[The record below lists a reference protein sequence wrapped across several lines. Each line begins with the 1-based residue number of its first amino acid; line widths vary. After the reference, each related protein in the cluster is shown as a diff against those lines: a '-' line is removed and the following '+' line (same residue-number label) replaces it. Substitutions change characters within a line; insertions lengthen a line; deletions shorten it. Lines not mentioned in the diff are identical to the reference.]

1 MGGARWEVLG
11 GRCQEGQACGTVARW
26 ELLGGSCQGAAV
38 SVVRQPFCST
48 AGKIGWFSCP
58 PRVPPPTAPDADE
71 GGEGHG
77 QHSLASVLARRSFC
91 DEEGQGVVGHAGAH
105 GQSAEQG
112 AGVGQRQ
119 QFFDLDFD
127 LPVKYDVVNRL
138 LMKQIPS
145 SDEGFMIKLRAASG
159 ETEPE
164 TLEDR
169 DPCDNSTG
177 GAPSPSAVAPHAA
190 PASGTS
196 AIALTPPVVA
206 SAACAS
212 RPPPAGLLALKLA
225 TLWWSPSPQGGLGS
239 TVLPR
244 GKW

>member
-1 MGGARWEVLG
+1 MG
-11 GRCQEGQACGTVARW
+11 VARGRLFQW
-26 ELLGGSCQGAAV
+26 SASRFAQQQARSAGSAV
-38 SVVRQPFCST
+38 RRVSH
-48 AGKIGWFSCP
+48 P
-58 PRVPPPTAPDADE
+58 PRLPMPTRAEKATASTRWRVFWPVGLSATKKAKALSDT
-71 GGEGHG
+71 
-77 QHSLASVLARRSFC
+77 LAHTGSRLNKVQVS
-91 DEEGQGVVGHAGAH
+91 DKGT
-105 GQSAEQG
+105 S
-112 AGVGQRQ
+112 
-119 QFFDLDFD
+119 FFDLDFD
-127 LPVKYDVVNRL
+127 RPVKYDAVNRL

-145 SDEGFMIKLRAASG
+145 SDEGFTIKLRAASG

-225 TLWWSPSPQGGLGS
+225 TLWWSPSPQGGLGK
-239 TVLPR
+239 R
-244 GKW
+244 CGKT

>member
-1 MGGARWEVLG
+1 MVRSGKA
-11 GRCQEGQACGTVARW
+11 
-26 ELLGGSCQGAAV
+26 S
-38 SVVRQPFCST
+38 VRQPLCST

-71 GGEGHG
+71 GGEDHG
-77 QHSLASVLARRSFC
+77 QHSLASVLARRSCC

-112 AGVGQRQ
+112 AGVGQRHQ
-119 QFFDLDFD
+119 LFYLDFD
-127 LPVKYDVVNRL
+127 RPVKYDAVNKL
-138 LMKQIPS
+138 LMKRIPS
-145 SDEGFMIKLRAASG
+145 SDEGFTIKLRAANG

-164 TLEDR
+164 TLEDMMSAHLDANPAAWAGDR

-225 TLWWSPSPQGGLGS
+225 TLWRSPSPQGGLGK
-239 TVLPR
+239 R
-244 GKW
+244 CGKT

>member
-1 MGGARWEVLG
+1 MVRSGKA
-11 GRCQEGQACGTVARW
+11 
-26 ELLGGSCQGAAV
+26 S
-38 SVVRQPFCST
+38 VRQPLCST

-71 GGEGHG
+71 GGEGQG
-77 QHSLASVLARRSFC
+77 QHSLASVLARRSCC

-112 AGVGQRQ
+112 AGVGQRH
-119 QFFDLDFD
+119 QFFDLDFHR
-127 LPVKYDVVNRL
+127 PVKYDAVNKL
-138 LMKQIPS
+138 LMQRIPS
-145 SDEGFMIKLRAASG
+145 SDEGFTIKLRAANG
-159 ETEPE
+159 ETEPD
-164 TLEDR
+164 TLEDMMSAHLDANPAAWAGDR

-225 TLWWSPSPQGGLGS
+225 TLWRSPSPQGGLGK
-239 TVLPR
+239 R
-244 GKW
+244 CGKT

>member
-1 MGGARWEVLG
+1 MVRSGKA
-11 GRCQEGQACGTVARW
+11 
-26 ELLGGSCQGAAV
+26 S
-38 SVVRQPFCST
+38 VRQPLCSK

-77 QHSLASVLARRSFC
+77 QHSLASVLARRSCC
-91 DEEGQGVVGHAGAH
+91 DEEAQGVGGAGEH
-105 GQSAEQG
+105 GQAAED
-112 AGVGQRQ
+112 VGL

-127 LPVKYDVVNRL
+127 RPVKYDVVNKL
-138 LMKQIPS
+138 LLKRIPS
-145 SDEGFMIKLRAASG
+145 SDEGFTIKLRAANG

-164 TLEDR
+164 TKEDMMSAHLDANPAASAGDR
-169 DPCDNSTG
+169 DPCDISTG
-177 GAPSPSAVAPHAA
+177 GAPSPPRTEYW
-190 PASGTS
+190 PASGTL

-206 SAACAS
+206 SATCAS
-212 RPPPAGLLALKLA
+212 RPSSTGLLALKLA
-225 TLWWSPSPQGGLGS
+225 TLWCSPSPQGGLGKRLVMVER

>member
-1 MGGARWEVLG
+1 MVRSGKA
-11 GRCQEGQACGTVARW
+11 
-26 ELLGGSCQGAAV
+26 S
-38 SVVRQPFCST
+38 VRQPLCST
-48 AGKIGWFSCP
+48 AGKVGWFSCP
-58 PRVPPPTAPDADE
+58 PRVPRPTAPDADE

-77 QHSLASVLARRSFC
+77 QHSLASVLARRSCC

-112 AGVGQRQ
+112 AGVGQRHQ
-119 QFFDLDFD
+119 FFFDLDFD
-127 LPVKYDVVNRL
+127 RPVKYDAVNKL
-138 LMKQIPS
+138 FMKRIPS
-145 SDEGFMIKLRAASG
+145 SDEGFTIKLRAANG

-164 TLEDR
+164 TLEDMMSAHLDANPAAWAGDR

-177 GAPSPSAVAPHAA
+177 SAPSPSAVAPHAA

-225 TLWWSPSPQGGLGS
+225 TLWRSPSPQGGLGK
-239 TVLPR
+239 R
-244 GKW
+244 CGKT

>member
-1 MGGARWEVLG
+1 MG
-11 GRCQEGQACGTVARW
+11 VARGRLFQW
-26 ELLGGSCQGAAV
+26 SASRFAQQQARLAGSAV
-38 SVVRQPFCST
+38 RRVSH
-48 AGKIGWFSCP
+48 P
-58 PRVPPPTAPDADE
+58 PRLPMPTRAEKATASTRWRVFWPVGLSATKKAKALSDT
-71 GGEGHG
+71 
-77 QHSLASVLARRSFC
+77 LAHTGSRLNKVQVS
-91 DEEGQGVVGHAGAH
+91 DKG
-105 GQSAEQG
+105 SS
-112 AGVGQRQ
+112 
-119 QFFDLDFD
+119 FFDLDFD
-127 LPVKYDVVNRL
+127 LPVKYDAVNRL

-145 SDEGFMIKLRAASG
+145 SDVGFTIKLRAASG

-225 TLWWSPSPQGGLGS
+225 TLWWSPSPQGGLGK
-239 TVLPR
+239 R
-244 GKW
+244 CGKT